1 MRITSPV
8 VTAAL
13 VTLTLAGISHAQD
26 AAPEAD
32 SSSSHSRIRI
42 VRLSEVK
49 GEVLLDRLTGQGFE
63 PAMANLPVVEGE
75 KLKTGNGVAE
85 IEFEDNS
92 TVRVAQDSTVAFPRL
107 EMLPGGAK
115 ASTLTV
121 LQGTVYVSLINTKGN
136 QFVVNAG
143 QQKIDLPPDSHIRL
157 QLAGNQA
164 DLAVLHGEAQVE
176 QASGTSVVD
185 KKKTMTFNLDGQG
198 EPVVAKSVAE
208 APLDDW
214 DKNAVQYH
222 KSFANVSSFGNTPY
236 SYGLSDL
243 NYYGSFGN
251 FGGCGSMWRP
261 YFAGAAWDPYSSGAW
276 AYYPSAGYSW
286 VSPYPWGWTPYHYGS
301 WQYCS
306 GVGWG
311 WQPGGPWLGL
321 SNSAFLVRPGT
332 GGTLNHPRPPLHP
345 PVASQSSMTLVN
357 MKTMPTSTLSKNET
371 FVFRQDSAGLGVP
384 RGTLG
389 KLNGFSHETAQHGA
403 ATTGVYLRGAA
414 EGGSHEAPSAYSAS
428 SAGRLGTASSNHSSY
443 SGGMQS
449 MSSSGG
455 SHASAGGGGVGG
467 GGGGRH

>member
-1 MRITSPV
+1 
-8 VTAAL
+8 
-13 VTLTLAGISHAQD
+13 
-26 AAPEAD
+26 
-32 SSSSHSRIRI
+32 
-42 VRLSEVK
+42 
-49 GEVLLDRLTGQGFE
+49 
-63 PAMANLPVVEGE
+63 
-75 KLKTGNGVAE
+75 
-85 IEFEDNS
+85 
-92 TVRVAQDSTVAFPRL
+92 
-107 EMLPGGAK
+107 
-115 ASTLTV
+115 
-121 LQGTVYVSLINTKGN
+121 VYVSLINTKGN

-185 KKKTMTFNLDGQG
+185 KKKTLTFNLDGQG

-286 VSPYPWGWTPYHYGS
+286 VSPYPWGWTPYHYGA

-311 WQPGGPWLGL
+311 WQPGGPWFGL
-321 SNSAFLVRPGT
+321 SNSAFLLKPGT

-414 EGGSHEAPSAYSAS
+414 EGGSHGAPSAYSAS

-467 GGGGRH
+467 GGGGGGRH

>member
-1 MRITSPV
+1 
-8 VTAAL
+8 
-13 VTLTLAGISHAQD
+13 
-26 AAPEAD
+26 
-32 SSSSHSRIRI
+32 

-49 GEVLLDRLTGQGFE
+49 GEVMLDRLTGQGFE

-185 KKKTMTFNLDGQG
+185 KKKTLTFNLDGQG

-286 VSPYPWGWTPYHYGS
+286 VSPYPWGWTPYHYGA

-311 WQPGGPWLGL
+311 WQPGGPWFGL
-321 SNSAFLVRPGT
+321 SNSAFLLKPGT

-414 EGGSHEAPSAYSAS
+414 EGGSHGAPSAYSAS

-467 GGGGRH
+467 GGGGGGRH